1 MISISCYFL
10 EDGFNLFGFHYSGWV
25 RFTSIRGYYKST
37 SVAKLSIPLRA
48 ASLICCWP
56 FLLFFS
62 PLSFQKRAVL
72 FCRLPSPRILNYD
85 HGSEVFRFSVI
96 DHVVRVTELRVIIT
110 VRNERGFW
118 LLTCVTFVQRT
129 KRKDVL
135 LVILKCWKRLF
146 CHKMF
151 LPYSIFPPK
160 LISQPACKQLITVI
174 TEQSHFTAC
183 CFLGA

>member
-1 MISISCYFL
+1 MISISCYFP

-25 RFTSIRGYYKST
+25 RFTSIRGYYKSA

-85 HGSEVFRFSVI
+85 HASEVFRFSVI

-110 VRNERGFW
+110 VRNEKGFW
-118 LLTCVTFVQRT
+118 LPTCVF
-129 KRKDVL
+129 KSCARKQAEIV
-135 LVILKCWKRLF
+135 
-146 CHKMF
+146 F
-151 LPYSIFPPK
+151 LSFEK
-160 LISQPACKQLITVI
+160 KQLITKN
-174 TEQSHFTAC
+174 SS
-183 CFLGA
+183 